1 MPAARS
7 RGPAKLL
14 KLGSSF
20 RTQNA
25 ELSFEQARQV
35 LGKLGISRVT
45 DVTRLD
51 RLGLPVHAS
60 IRPRGQV
67 LRVHAGK
74 GLTASESRIG
84 AAMEA
89 IEFAVADPATTPW
102 QAESM
107 NRDALESRWADGLRL
122 ADFPPRF
129 GSTWTPKDPV
139 PTVTCDELNT
149 GRQLPL
155 PAELI
160 FFPFEPADA
169 PVLFGSSTTGLA
181 SGNTLDEA
189 TLHGLFEV
197 LERDAMSMNKADD
210 RSQRVPSASLPP
222 PFKAMAARWAAEGI
236 ALAVRHVPNE
246 FGLPCFESFLHEPN
260 ETHVPLCAG
269 SGLHIEP
276 RIALARSICEA
287 AQSRLS
293 AIHGGRDDI
302 DQTYAEQ
309 QAPARYRA
317 AVQARV
323 ARLFDT
329 SPGFGFKSVPGA
341 TALRGSSIRATLSRV
356 LTHLR
361 SLGFKHVF
369 RHRFDIDL
377 GPLQVVKVVV
387 PRCEDV
393 EHGSE
398 RVGQRLTSKV
408 VQRRFPH
415 GHA

>member
-1 MPAARS
+1 MGR
-7 RGPAKLL
+7 
-14 KLGSSF
+14 
-20 RTQNA
+20 
-25 ELSFEQARQV
+25 
-35 LGKLGISRVT
+35 LGISRVT

-89 IEFAVADPATTPW
+89 IEFAVADPTTTPW
-102 QAESM
+102 QAEPM
-107 NRDALESRWADGLRL
+107 NRDDLESRWADGLRL

-129 GSTWTPKDPV
+129 GSTWTQKNLL
-139 PTVTCDELNT
+139 PTVDVDELIT
-149 GRQLPL
+149 GRRLPL

-160 FFPFEPADA
+160 FFPFEPPDS

-197 LERDAMSMNKADD
+197 LERDALSMNKADD
-210 RSQRVPSASLPP
+210 RSQRVSNATLPS
-222 PFKAMAARWAAEGI
+222 PFKAMAARWASEGI
-236 ALAVRHVPNE
+236 ELAVRHVPNE
-246 FGLPCFESFLHEPN
+246 FGLPCFESFLHEAN
-260 ETHVPLCAG
+260 EAHVPLCAG

-276 RIALARSICEA
+276 DIALARSICEA

-302 DQTYAEQ
+302 EHTYAEQ
-309 QAPARYRA
+309 DDPARYRA

-329 SPGFGFKSVPGA
+329 PQGMNFKSAPRA
-341 TALRGSSIRATLSRV
+341 TALRGSSIRATLSRTLDH
-356 LTHLR
+356 LTA
-361 SLGFKHVF
+361 LGFKHVF

-393 EHGSE
+393 EHGSQ
-398 RVGQRLTSKV
+398 RVGQRLTAKL
-408 VQRRFPH
+408 VQRRFPI